1 MTNPIKKF
9 FQLLKSII
17 LFPISFLQARKAYQ
31 DMNKIRR
38 LSMDPK
44 QRQKLLT
51 EMGLDDEMMAF
62 FNPFMQGHPRNQKL
76 EEVDL
81 TYLDEEEDEEE
92 AKSLDD

>member
-1 MTNPIKKF
+1 MNPIKKF

-31 DMNKIRR
+31 DMDKIRR
-38 LSMDPK
+38 LSMDPR
-44 QRQKLLT
+44 QRQKLLA

-62 FNPFMQGHPRNQKL
+62 FNPLMQGHLPNQKV

-81 TYLDEEEDEEE
+81 AYLDEEEEKE
-92 AKSLDD
+92 SVDD